1 MMAWL
6 KDIWNSID
14 SRFEITPVLQKEI
27 THKQVPK
34 MEKWWDKW
42 GLSCFGGLS
51 LVLFA
56 IQVVTGFVLLLYYI
70 PHADYAFKSIVFMEN
85 QVAFGWLWRRL
96 HAVGANLMVFT
107 VIIHLLKVFYTGAY
121 HKPREMHWLTG
132 FFLFLMTLGTAFSG
146 YVLPWSQMSFWA
158 ATVVTDAMAV
168 IPFVGD
174 WTVQFIRGGE
184 LITGVTLGRFFA
196 LHMGLPVVMLIFM
209 GLHFMMIRKTGIAE
223 PL

>member
-1 MMAWL
+1 
-6 KDIWNSID
+6 
-14 SRFEITPVLQKEI
+14 
-27 THKQVPK
+27 
-34 MEKWWDKW
+34 
-42 GLSCFGGLS
+42 
-51 LVLFA
+51 
-56 IQVVTGFVLLLYYI
+56 
-70 PHADYAFKSIVFMEN
+70 MEN

-107 VIIHLLKVFYTGAY
+107 VIIHMLKVFYTGAY

-132 FFLFLMTLGTAFSG
+132 FFLFLMTLAMAFSG

-158 ATVVTDAMAV
+158 ATVVTDAMTV

-196 LHMGLPVVMLIFM
+196 LHMAVPVVMLIFM
-209 GLHFMMIRKTGIAE
+209 GMHFMMIRKTGIAE